1 MKPVHAVLIVG
12 GVAAVG
18 LYLIEQRRKADRIAA
33 YERMTAEYY
42 KANPGLRASRY
53 TPAPCE
59 CGQIHQAFR
68 L

>member
-1 MKPVHAVLIVG
+1 MNNKWIWI
-12 GVAAVG
+12 GVAAAVG
-18 LYLIEQRRKADRIAA
+18 LYLLEQRRKADRIAA

-42 KANPGLRASRY
+42 KANPGLRASGY

-59 CGQIHQAFR
+59 CGQLHKAFR